1 MECKKKEKVRP
12 LFSRYYTKSNLIC
25 KEMTG
30 GFFFRKVNAEVE
42 EVDRLKKTLLG
53 RIIYYCTCNMFNI
66 EIKKSYENLCQYR
79 SHLYISRRVVLLS
92 YQGYK
97 KITKRNNKI
106 GCFCDSLIGIK
117 KFCIKKLASNKQCKK
132 NGVN

>member
-1 MECKKKEKVRP
+1 MECKKKKRKERP

-25 KEMTG
+25 KGMTR

-53 RIIYYCTCNMFNI
+53 RIIYYCTCNTFNI

-97 KITKRNNKI
+97 KITKEI
-106 GCFCDSLIGIK
+106 I
-117 KFCIKKLASNKQCKK
+117 KLAAFATVLS
-132 NGVN
+132 V